1 MYYSTR
7 LYEFVRFEKATAK
20 NKKYKAILRNKRT
33 NKNFIV
39 NFGDVRYQ
47 HYRDSTGLKLYTHL
61 DHLDKERKKNYVKRH
76 AFYIKPGYYS
86 PGQMAMDFLWS

>member
-1 MYYSTR
+1 MYYNRR

-47 HYRDSTGLKLYTHL
+47 HYRDTTPLKLYSNM
-61 DHLDKERKKNYVKRH
+61 DHNNERRKNNYVKRH

-86 PGQMAMDFLWS
+86 PGQMALQYLWS